1 MPFTQQILQKL
12 EYDIALTLIKKTY
25 YQEIDEKKCSEIAKK
40 VLELLPENSDLE
52 TIKKSLLKL
61 KESYFNVLS
70 QIITK
75 YLVIA
80 NKETEEQIN
89 QVKQK
94 INHILYGSNR
104 RN

>member
-25 YQEIDEKKCSEIAKK
+25 YQEIDEKNCSEIAKK

-80 NKETEEQIN
+80 NKETEKQIN

-94 INHILYGSNR
+94 INHILYGFNR